1 MTTYILKSS
10 SIQATHEADLI
21 HLPLI
26 GTDNENYQYS
36 KEGELDL
43 CHGGQGGT
51 SLEGR
56 KGKKMPI
63 DGDANCSTV
72 EKAGNLKICL
82 FPWGWP

>member
-10 SIQATHEADLI
+10 SIQAIHEADLI

-43 CHGGQGGT
+43 CHGG
-51 SLEGR
+51 
-56 KGKKMPI
+56 
-63 DGDANCSTV
+63 
-72 EKAGNLKICL
+72 
-82 FPWGWP
+82 